1 MRQCSKSWSNAGHGH
16 TVQQM
21 QVTAAHRASRNLQYD
36 IPVLDDR
43 RLADIDCLPL
53 SMSRHRV
60 NPGFDGPTLTL
71 FLPSQTKA
79 FIFSLGLAHAGLL
92 SGLLTSCLVAAPGMW
107 PMAYSAFAAAWDT
120 AIFAVDA
127 GLGAGWFKGYVCR
140 RW

>member
-1 MRQCSKSWSNAGHGH
+1 MDIPCSRCRSLPH
-16 TVQQM
+16 TVLP
-21 QVTAAHRASRNLQYD
+21 VTFNMTSLSSMIAGLLTSTVFHCQ
-36 IPVLDDR
+36 
-43 RLADIDCLPL
+43 CLVAG
-53 SMSRHRV
+53 RV

-79 FIFSLGLAHAGLL
+79 FILSLGSAHAGLL

-127 GLGAGWFKGYVCR
+127 GSGAGWFDGYVCR
-140 RW
+140 RL